1 MRQVASVY
9 HPASGRELIMSTTER
24 GLVFYTSNKLEGVPG
39 KQGVAYLKHGALC
52 LEAGGFPNQIN
63 MDDAEAV
70 VLRPNE
76 RYRQVTRYA
85 TRVR

>member
-1 MRQVASVY
+1 
-9 HPASGRELIMSTTER
+9 
-24 GLVFYTSNKLEGVPG
+24 VPG
-39 KQGVAYLKHGALC
+39 KRGVTYHKHGALC

-63 MDDAEAV
+63 MDDAEDV

-85 TRVR
+85 IRVR

>member
-1 MRQVASVY
+1 M
-9 HPASGRELIMSTTER
+9 
-24 GLVFYTSNKLEGVPG
+24 FYTSNSLAGVPG
-39 KQGVAYLKHGALC
+39 KRGVTYQKHGALC

-63 MDDAEAV
+63 MDDAEDV

-85 TRVR
+85 MRVR